1 MGDILLTEEQV
12 HTLLGKKESKILKE
26 SSKKQLLKEY
36 KWYNTF
42 LDVVGIVDPTGAAD
56 AINAISYF
64 RQGHIFFGF
73 LSLVSLIPYAGDA
86 VAKPIIALTKMG
98 KGGFKGMDVAL
109 KSKNASKVASEAT
122 KMGDKGTSFV
132 KWLGSTSVGKWLMN
146 FGKKIG
152 NFGVFGIKPF
162 SKVGSDI
169 SSYSKVFKDAGAMLS
184 AGKSVRVF
192 RNLKKSGELKG
203 LLGRT
208 KLYSKMVNWMVGGGV
223 VAATIENM
231 SDGELD
237 AQFSEFIMTD
247 EGKEAFNDLS
257 EESQQE
263 IFNAATE

>member
-1 MGDILLTEEQV
+1 M
-12 HTLLGKKESKILKE
+12 
-26 SSKKQLLKEY
+26 
-36 KWYNTF
+36 
-42 LDVVGIVDPTGAAD
+42 VGIVDPTGAAD

-64 RQGHIFFGF
+64 RQGHVFFGF

-98 KGGFKGMDVAL
+98 KGGFKGMDAAI

-122 KMGDKGTSFV
+122 KMGDKGTTFV
-132 KWLGSTSVGKWLMN
+132 KWLGSTSVGKWLMS
-146 FGKKIG
+146 FGKKLG
-152 NFGVFGIKPF
+152 NFGVLGIKPF

-208 KLYSKMVNWMVGGGV
+208 KLYSKMVAWMVGGGA

-247 EGKEAFNDLS
+247 EGKEAFTNLS
-257 EESQQE
+257 EESQEE
-263 IFNAATE
+263 IFNAASS